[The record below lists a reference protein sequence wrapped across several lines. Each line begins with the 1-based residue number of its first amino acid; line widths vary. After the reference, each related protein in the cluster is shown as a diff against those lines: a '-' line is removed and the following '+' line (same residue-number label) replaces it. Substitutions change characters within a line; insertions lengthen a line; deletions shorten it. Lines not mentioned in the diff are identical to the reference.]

1 MALRFSK
8 KTRKRLPIFCTV
20 AVAGFAL
27 LMPPGGLRSDPLI
40 IVRAMT
46 ATTVAEIYVEPH
58 SVIVDLEI
66 GLADLDAF
74 RNLMPDQIYERLG
87 HERRALRER
96 LGRFFREDL
105 TIATADGR
113 PLPGR
118 VLEMTA
124 RPRLQRD
131 EITGEPLPVQD
142 EEAEPTVFA
151 KLVYDLPDGAG
162 PDALI
167 FTPPSFETLGAAA
180 NVGFVVYHRGVP
192 VNDFRYLGRPE
203 TLRLDWSDPFYSRF
217 DNRNLRRQNYTPIS
231 AYLYV
236 EPYEVRREIV
246 VRPKDLQRW
255 VDLGLEGAEVIGV
268 EVQEEIKA
276 RVAQFLASHGLVLI
290 DGQPAEGTLD
300 RINFI
305 YRTLRTSGVIDPPRD
320 LDVFSATLGVIF
332 VYATDGLPEEV
343 SLEWDLFDERIE
355 VVGAAAT
362 DEAGGLRYFL
372 TPGDNVLRWQNFLT
386 NPTIPGLVEV
396 GAPPEGR
403 SSGLVAL
410 LLVSLVGLGFLA
422 VRHGR
427 ALRAGGRPPL
437 GTVVTAAVLAL
448 VVVLALPGVMRSSGV
463 SNEEAAEIIHG
474 LLLNTYRAFDYRE
487 EDRIYDTLEQS
498 ISGELLTDVYL
509 ETRRSLELEN
519 QGGARAKVKE
529 VEVLSAESEP
539 LEGATGFAA
548 QGTWNVA
555 GSVGHWGHI
564 HQRRNQYEARFTVE
578 AIDGVWK
585 ITGLEILQ
593 EERL

>member
-1 MALRFSK
+1 MELRFSK
-8 KTRKRLPIFCTV
+8 KTRKRIPVLCSLV
-20 AVAGFAL
+20 AAGSAL
-27 LMPPGGLRSDPLI
+27 LMPPGGLRSDPLV

-46 ATTVAEIYVEPH
+46 ATTVAEIYVEPD
-58 SVIVDLEI
+58 SVIVELEI

-87 HERRALRER
+87 HEPQALRER

-105 TIATADGR
+105 TIATVDGR

-162 PDALI
+162 PDVLV

-268 EVQEEIKA
+268 ERQEEIKA
-276 RVAQFLASHGLVLI
+276 RVGHFLASHGLVLI

-320 LDVFSATLGVIF
+320 LDVYSATLGVIF
-332 VYATDGLPEEV
+332 VYPTDGLPEEV

-362 DEAGGLRYFL
+362 DEAGGLPYFL
-372 TPGDNVLRWQNFLT
+372 TPGDNILRWQNFLT

-403 SSGLVAL
+403 SPGLVAL
-410 LLVSLVGLGFLA
+410 LLVGLGGLGFLT

-437 GTVVTAAVLAL
+437 RTVVTAAILGL
-448 VVVLALPGVMRSSGV
+448 IVVVALPGVMRSSGV
-463 SNEEAAEIIHG
+463 SDEEAAEIIHG

-539 LEGATGFAA
+539 LDGVTGFAA

-564 HQRRNQYEARFTVE
+564 HQRRNQYEARFTIE

>member
-1 MALRFSK
+1 M
-8 KTRKRLPIFCTV
+8 
-20 AVAGFAL
+20 
-27 LMPPGGLRSDPLI
+27 
-40 IVRAMT
+40 
-46 ATTVAEIYVEPH
+46 
-58 SVIVDLEI
+58 
-66 GLADLDAF
+66 
-74 RNLMPDQIYERLG
+74 
-87 HERRALRER
+87 
-96 LGRFFREDL
+96 
-105 TIATADGR
+105 
-113 PLPGR
+113 
-118 VLEMTA
+118 
-124 RPRLQRD
+124 
-131 EITGEPLPVQD
+131 
-142 EEAEPTVFA
+142 
-151 KLVYDLPDGAG
+151 
-162 PDALI
+162 
-167 FTPPSFETLGAAA
+167 
-180 NVGFVVYHRGVP
+180 
-192 VNDFRYLGRPE
+192 NDFRYLGRPE

-236 EPYEVRREIV
+236 APYEVRRESV

-268 EVQEEIKA
+268 ERQEEIKA
-276 RVAQFLASHGLVLI
+276 RVGHFLASHGLVLI

-320 LDVFSATLGVIF
+320 LDVYSATLGVIF
-332 VYATDGLPEEV
+332 VYPTEGLPEEV

-362 DEAGGLRYFL
+362 DEAGGLPYFL

-403 SSGLVAL
+403 SPGLVAL
-410 LLVSLVGLGFLA
+410 LLVGLIGLGFLI

-437 GTVVTAAVLAL
+437 GTVVTAAILALL
-448 VVVLALPGVMRSSGV
+448 VVVALPGVMRSSGV
-463 SNEEAAEIIHG
+463 SDEEAAEIIHG

-539 LEGATGFAA
+539 LDGVTGFAA
-548 QGTWNVA
+548 LGTWNVA

-578 AIDGVWK
+578 TIDGVWK
-585 ITGLEILQ
+585 ITGLEVLQ

>member
-1 MALRFSK
+1 MRHRLSE
-8 KTRKRLPIFCTV
+8 KTPRRIPVLCTLV
-20 AVAGFAL
+20 VAGFAL
-27 LMPPGGLRSDPLI
+27 LMPPDGLRSDPLV

-46 ATTVAEIYVEPH
+46 ATTVAEIYVEPS
-58 SVIVDLEI
+58 SVIVELEI

-74 RNLMPDQIYERLG
+74 RNLMPDGIYERLG
-87 HERRALRER
+87 HEPQALRER
-96 LGRFFREDL
+96 LGRFFRKDL
-105 TIATADGR
+105 TIATVDGR

-142 EEAEPTVFA
+142 QEAEPTVFA
-151 KLVYDLPDGAG
+151 KLAYDLPDGAG
-162 PDALI
+162 PDALV
-167 FTPPSFETLGAAA
+167 FTPPSFERLGAAA

-268 EVQEEIKA
+268 ERQEEIKA
-276 RVAQFLASHGLVLI
+276 QVAEFLASHGLVRI
-290 DGQPAEGTLD
+290 EGQPAEGTLG

-320 LDVFSATLGVIF
+320 LDVYSATLGVIF
-332 VYATDGLPEEV
+332 VYPTDGLPEEV

-362 DEAGGLRYFL
+362 DEAGGLPYFL

-403 SSGLVAL
+403 SPRLVAL
-410 LLVSLVGLGFLA
+410 MLVGLVGLGFLI

-427 ALRAGGRPPL
+427 ALRTGGRPPL
-437 GTVVTAAVLAL
+437 GTVVTAAILAL
-448 VVVLALPGVMRSSGV
+448 IVVVALPGVMRSSGV
-463 SNEEAAEIIHG
+463 SDEEAAEIIHG

-539 LEGATGFAA
+539 LDGVTGFAA

-555 GSVGHWGHI
+555 GSVGHWGHV

>member
-1 MALRFSK
+1 MKHRFSE
-8 KTRKRLPIFCTV
+8 KTPRRIPVLCTLVV
-20 AVAGFAL
+20 AAFAL
-27 LMPPGGLRSDPLI
+27 LMPPDGLRSDPLV

-46 ATTVAEIYVEPH
+46 ATTVAEIYVEPS
-58 SVIVDLEI
+58 SVIVELEI

-74 RNLMPDQIYERLG
+74 RNLMPDGIYERLG
-87 HERRALRER
+87 HEPQALRER

-105 TIATADGR
+105 TIATVDGR

-151 KLVYDLPDGAG
+151 KLAYDLPVGAG
-162 PDALI
+162 PDALV

-268 EVQEEIKA
+268 ERQDEIKA
-276 RVAQFLASHGLVLI
+276 RVAEFLAAHGLVLI
-290 DGQPAEGTLD
+290 DGRPAEGTLD

-320 LDVFSATLGVIF
+320 LDVYSATLGVIF
-332 VYATDGLPEEV
+332 VYPTDGLPEEV

-362 DEAGGLRYFL
+362 DEAGGLPYFL

-403 SSGLVAL
+403 SPGLVAL
-410 LLVSLVGLGFLA
+410 MLVGLVGLGFLI

-437 GTVVTAAVLAL
+437 GTVVTASILAL
-448 VVVLALPGVMRSSGV
+448 IVVVALPGVMRSSGV
-463 SNEEAAEIIHG
+463 SDEEAAEIIHG

-539 LEGATGFAA
+539 LDGVTGFAA

-578 AIDGVWK
+578 AIAGIWK

>member
-1 MALRFSK
+1 MHRMNRRIRLVCSLLALS
-8 KTRKRLPIFCTV
+8 
-20 AVAGFAL
+20 GAL
-27 LMPPGGLRSDPLI
+27 LVPPHGLRSDPLVI
-40 IVRAMT
+40 IRAMT
-46 ATTVAEIYVEPH
+46 ATTIAEVYVEPD
-58 SVIVDLEI
+58 SVVVELEI

-87 HERRALRER
+87 HEAEPLRER

-105 TIATADGR
+105 TIAAPNVGA
-113 PLPGR
+113 LPGR
-118 VLEMTA
+118 VVEMTA

-131 EITGEPLPVQD
+131 EITGEALPVQD

-151 KLVYDLPDGAG
+151 KLVYYLPEGVG
-162 PDALI
+162 PEALV
-167 FTPPSFETLGAAA
+167 FSPPSVESLGAAA
-180 NVGFVVYHRGVP
+180 NVGFAVYHRGVP
-192 VNDFRYLGRPE
+192 VNDFRYLGQPE

-217 DNRNLRRQNYTPIS
+217 ENRNLRRQYYTPIS

-255 VDLGLEGAEVIGV
+255 VDLGLEGAEVIAV
-268 EVQEEIKA
+268 EDQEEIKA
-276 RVAQFLASHGLVLI
+276 RVTEFLAGRSPVLI
-290 DGQPAEGTLD
+290 DGRPAEGSLD

-320 LDVFSATLGVIF
+320 LDVYSATLGVIF
-332 VYATDGLPEEV
+332 VYPTDGLPDEV
-343 SLEWDLFDERIE
+343 SLEWELFDEQID
-355 VVGAAAT
+355 VVSAAAT
-362 DEAGGLRYFL
+362 DEAGGLPYFL
-372 TPGDNVLRWQNFLT
+372 TPEDNVLRWENFLT

-396 GAPPEGR
+396 EAPPEGR
-403 SSGLVAL
+403 RPWLI
-410 LLVSLVGLGFLA
+410 LLVLAGLAGLIVLG

-427 ALRAGGRPPL
+427 SLLGGARPPRR
-437 GTVVTAAVLAL
+437 TVATAAAL
-448 VVVLALPGVMRSSGV
+448 TLFVVAALPRVVRSSAI
-463 SNEEAAEIIHG
+463 SDDEAGQILHG

-487 EDRIYDTLEQS
+487 EERIYGTLEQS
-498 ISGELLTDVYL
+498 ISGDLLTDVYL

-529 VEVLSAESEP
+529 VEVLSSESEP
-539 LEGATGFAA
+539 LAGATGFAA
-548 QGTWNVA
+548 LGTWNVA

-585 ITGLEILQ
+585 ITGLELLQ

>member
-1 MALRFSK
+1 MHRMSKRVPLVCSLLALS
-8 KTRKRLPIFCTV
+8 
-20 AVAGFAL
+20 GAL
-27 LMPPGGLRSDPLI
+27 LVPPGGLRSDPLV

-46 ATTVAEIYVEPH
+46 ATSIAEMYVESD
-58 SVIVDLEI
+58 SVVVELEI

-87 HERRALRER
+87 HEPEPLRAR
-96 LGRFFREDL
+96 LGRFFLEDL
-105 TIATADGR
+105 TIATPEGGA
-113 PLPGR
+113 LPGR
-118 VLEMTA
+118 VVEMTA
-124 RPRLQRD
+124 RPRLKRD
-131 EITGEPLPVQD
+131 EITGETLLVQD

-151 KLVYDLPDGAG
+151 KLVYYLPEGAG
-162 PDALI
+162 PEALV
-167 FTPPSFETLGAAA
+167 FSPPSVESLGAAA

-192 VNDFRYLGRPE
+192 VNDFRYLGQPE

-217 DNRNLRRQNYTPIS
+217 ENRNLRRQYYTAIS

-255 VDLGLEGAEVIGV
+255 VDLGLEGTEVISV
-268 EVQEEIKA
+268 EDQEEIKA
-276 RVAQFLASHGLVLI
+276 RVTEFLAAHSPVLI

-320 LDVFSATLGVIF
+320 LDVNSATLGAIF
-332 VYATDGLPEEV
+332 VYPTDGLPDEV
-343 SLEWDLFDERIE
+343 SLEWELFDERID
-355 VVGAAAT
+355 VVSAAAT
-362 DEAGGLRYFL
+362 DEAGGLPYFL
-372 TPGDNVLRWQNFLT
+372 TPEDNVLRWENFLT

-396 GAPPEGR
+396 EAPPEGR
-403 SSGLVAL
+403 SPWLI
-410 LLVSLVGLGFLA
+410 LLVLAGLAGLIVLA

-427 ALRAGGRPPL
+427 SLLGGGRPPL
-437 GTVVTAAVLAL
+437 RAVGTAAVLAVI
-448 VVVLALPGVMRSSGV
+448 VVAALPRVVRSSGV
-463 SNEEAAEIIHG
+463 SDDKAAQILHG

-487 EDRIYDTLEQS
+487 EDRIYGTLEQS
-498 ISGELLTDVYL
+498 ISGDLLTDVYL

-529 VEVLSAESEP
+529 VEVLSSESEP
-539 LEGATGFAA
+539 LAGATGFAA
-548 QGTWNVA
+548 LGTWNVA

-585 ITGLEILQ
+585 ITGLELLQ